1 MDAKDSD
8 NLAILLNKIELYF
21 DCRLSDEEETALRR
35 ELALVSLSHPEIEA
49 AKAVMGFRTIKSSV
63 KAKESGTNRKTKS
76 LFNTPLK
83 AAAAVAAV
91 ILVAVLLTPVTDFMS
106 SGNNRAGEC
115 IAYVNGKQ
123 ITDEEAVMDIL
134 AQDLKELDKGTRE
147 MQLETYEDLDDFS
160 AIVQEFESGETF
172 GLENAASASHPGSEA
187 SLDI

>member
-1 MDAKDSD
+1 MA
-8 NLAILLNKIELYF
+8 
-21 DCRLSDEEETALRR
+21 
-35 ELALVSLSHPEIEA
+35 
-49 AKAVMGFRTIKSSV
+49 FRTINPYL
-63 KAKESGTNRKTKS
+63 KAAESGTNRKRKS

-91 ILVAVLLTPVTDFMS
+91 ILVAVLLTPVKDFMS

-123 ITDEEAVMDIL
+123 ITDEEAVLDIL